1 MTFWIV
7 LALVLLH
14 VIHGWLAL
22 ALLLATGI
30 FEASTPF
37 YWLHRSQRHRVQV
50 GAEAMF
56 GEVVEVARECRPTG
70 SVRIRGELWKAH
82 CPEGASPGDRVRVT
96 GLDGLTLEVERAG

>member
-14 VIHGWLAL
+14 VIEGWWAF
-22 ALLLATGI
+22 ALLIATGV
-30 FEASTPF
+30 FEATTPF
-37 YWLHRSQRHRVQV
+37 YWLRRSQRRRAEV
-50 GAEAMF
+50 GAEAMM
-56 GEVVEVARECRPTG
+56 GEVVEVARECRPVG

-82 CPEGASPGDRVRVT
+82 CPEGASAGDRVRVT